1 MAKKYLDKDGLLY
14 VWQKAKNA
22 FVSKDGTKVL
32 SDNNYTTT
40 EKTKLAG
47 IEEGATKTVV
57 DAALDTSSTN
67 PVQNKVVQTALN
79 TKVDKVSGKGLSTND
94 YTTDEKNKLAGISP
108 NATRVVV
115 DSSLSSSS
123 TNAIENKAVYNALSK
138 KVDAV
143 SGKGLSTNDFTDDL
157 KELYDETVETV
168 AELTA
173 TGGEANKV
181 NDVKVNGTSVVSD
194 KIANITVPT
203 KTSDLNNDSGFITS
217 SAISNKADKGTTLA
231 DYGITD
237 AKINGQNVILGAAT
251 LTVPTNNNQLTN
263 GAGYQTAS
271 QVESKITAKGYQTE
285 DQVNALIAS
294 GIADITGI
302 EYTVTP
308 TLPSVGEPGVIYLV
322 ANNGTNPN
330 IYDEYIYVNN
340 KFEKIGTTDVDLSGY
355 LQETDLEAIT
365 NSEIDT
371 IVSS

>member
-22 FVSKDGTKVL
+22 FVSKDGSKVL

-40 EKTKLAG
+40 EKNKLAG
-47 IEEGATKTVV
+47 IEEGATKTII
-57 DAALDTSSTN
+57 DSTLDSSSTN
-67 PVQNKVVQTALN
+67 PVQNKAVHTALN
-79 TKVDKVSGKGLSTND
+79 AKVDKVSGKGLSTND

-143 SGKGLSTNDFTDDL
+143 SGKGLSTNDFTDEL
-157 KELYDETVETV
+157 KAAYDETVETV
-168 AELTA
+168 ADLTA
-173 TGGEANKV
+173 TGGEPNKV
-181 NDVKVNGTSVVSD
+181 NDVKVNGTSVVTD
-194 KIANITVPT
+194 KVANIAVPT

-217 SAISNKADKGTTLA
+217 DAISGKADKGTTLS

-237 AKINGQNVILGAAT
+237 AKINGQNIILGAGT

-271 QVESKITAKGYQTE
+271 QVESKITSKGYQTE

-308 TLPSVGEPGVIYLV
+308 TLPSVGEAGIIYLV
-322 ANNGTNPN
+322 PNSGSNPN
-330 IYDEYIYVNN
+330 IYDEYIYVNS
-340 KFEKIGTTDVDLSGY
+340 KFEKIGTTDVDLTGY
-355 LQETDLEAIT
+355 LQETDLEVIT
-365 NSEIDT
+365 NSEIDV
-371 IVSS
+371 IVAS

>member
-22 FVSKDGTKVL
+22 FVSKDGSKVL
-32 SDNNYTTT
+32 SDNNYTTD
-40 EKTKLAG
+40 EKNKLAG
-47 IEEGATKTVV
+47 IEPGATKTVI
-57 DAALDTSSTN
+57 DSTLDSSSTN
-67 PVQNKVVQTALN
+67 PVQNKAVQAALDK
-79 TKVDKVSGKGLSTND
+79 KVDKVSGKGLSTND

-143 SGKGLSTNDFTDDL
+143 SGKGLSTNDFTDEL
-157 KELYDETVETV
+157 KEAYDETVQTV
-168 AELTA
+168 ADLTA
-173 TGGEANKV
+173 TGGEPNRV
-181 NDVKVNGTSVVSD
+181 NDVKVNGVSVVTD
-194 KIANITVPT
+194 KVANVTVPT
-203 KTSDLNNDSGFITS
+203 KTSDLTNDSNFITNNDISG
-217 SAISNKADKGTTLA
+217 KADKGTTLA

-251 LTVPTNNNQLTN
+251 LTVPTNNNELTN

-271 QVESKITAKGYQTE
+271 QVESRITSKGYQTE
-285 DQVNALIAS
+285 DQVNTLIAS

-322 ANNGTNPN
+322 PNSGTNPN

-340 KFEKIGTTDVDLSGY
+340 KFEKIGTTDVDLTGY
-355 LQETDLEAIT
+355 LQETDLEVIT
-365 NSEIDT
+365 NSEIDV
-371 IVSS
+371 IVAS

>member
-22 FVSKDGTKVL
+22 FVSKDGSKVL
-32 SDNNYTTT
+32 SDNNYTTD
-40 EKTKLAG
+40 EKNKLAG
-47 IEEGATKTVV
+47 IEPGATKTVI
-57 DAALDTSSTN
+57 DSTLDSSSTN
-67 PVQNKVVQTALN
+67 PVQNKAVQTALDK
-79 TKVDKVSGKGLSTND
+79 KVDKVSGKGLSTND

-143 SGKGLSTNDFTDDL
+143 SGKGLSTNDFTDEL
-157 KELYDETVETV
+157 KEAYDETVQTV
-168 AELTA
+168 ADLTA
-173 TGGEANKV
+173 TGGEPNRV
-181 NDVKVNGTSVVSD
+181 NDVKVNGVSVVTD
-194 KIANITVPT
+194 KVANVTVPT
-203 KTSDLNNDSGFITS
+203 KTSDLTNDSNFITNS
-217 SAISNKADKGTTLA
+217 DISGKADKGTTLA

-251 LTVPTNNNQLTN
+251 LTVPTNNNELTN

-271 QVESKITAKGYQTE
+271 QVESRITSKGYQTE
-285 DQVNALIAS
+285 DQVNTLIAS

-308 TLPSVGEPGVIYLV
+308 TLPSVGEPGIIYLV
-322 ANNGTNPN
+322 PNSGTNPN

-340 KFEKIGTTDVDLSGY
+340 KFEKIGTTDVDLTGY
-355 LQETDLEAIT
+355 LQETDLEVIT
-365 NSEIDT
+365 NSEIDV
-371 IVSS
+371 IVAS